1 MGGSMPKNIVF
12 CKSAENWR
20 GHRLS
25 ISVVQIIAYETK
37 TNQKLICNAPFSQE
51 GKENDS
57 ITQIKR
63 L

>member
-1 MGGSMPKNIVF
+1 MPKNTVF

-20 GHRLS
+20 GHRLYFCGANHS
-25 ISVVQIIAYETK
+25 LLQKQIK
-37 TNQKLICNAPFSQE
+37 SSFVMLPFPQE